1 MLLKSINIR
10 WSGKYRSL
18 EKCTAAE
25 YQEFKGKKDEW
36 LLCSR
41 LWSFILCV
49 LTVKNSGVTC
59 EVSSILKI
67 VGIELSFRLILL

>member
-1 MLLKSINIR
+1 MNDF
-10 WSGKYRSL
+10 YVVVF
-18 EKCTAAE
+18 EV
-25 YQEFKGKKDEW
+25 
-36 LLCSR
+36 
-41 LWSFILCV
+41 SFFV